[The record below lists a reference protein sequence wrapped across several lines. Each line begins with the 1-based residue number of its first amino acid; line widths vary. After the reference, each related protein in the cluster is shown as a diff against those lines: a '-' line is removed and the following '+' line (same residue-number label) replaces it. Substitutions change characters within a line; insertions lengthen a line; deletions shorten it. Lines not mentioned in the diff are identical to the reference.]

1 MTVTS
6 PAPVRLSI
14 CIPTYNR
21 AGHLANCLES
31 VIAASTR
38 SRMAFQVCVS
48 DNCSTD
54 ETASVV
60 AAAQQRLAIT
70 CHKNPIN
77 VGRPRNYLNVV
88 DLAEGE
94 FVWLIGDD
102 DLVMPNAVEAL
113 SKLFDRHEESDFF
126 YVNAFHLTAEYAL
139 SFPQPFQTTDLP
151 AGMRAFSPWPAD
163 REMTFFEMI
172 DPRISFDFLGGM
184 FLSVFRRRLWA
195 AHTSALGEAAF
206 DDRGVFSNF
215 DNTFPHVKIFAQ
227 AFSKSKAFFNAS
239 PLIVCLTGA
248 REWAPMY
255 KMVQSVRLVEALQ
268 VYRDNGLPLWRFLWC
283 KNYALRTFIPDL
295 VYMAIHR
302 RSSGYAYIRPF
313 RLAVRNCL
321 YPNVYLSV
329 VYYCLRKM
337 KQLAIVAVRT
347 SRKLV
352 TVSRLA
358 GGSPLR

>member
-1 MTVTS
+1 MTA
-6 PAPVRLSI
+6 PAAVRLSI

-21 AGHLANCLES
+21 AAHLANCLES
-31 VIAASTR
+31 IIAASAT
-38 SRMAFQVCVS
+38 SRMNVQVCVS

-54 ETASVV
+54 DTAKVV
-60 AAAQQRLAIT
+60 DAARRRVAIT
-70 CHKNPIN
+70 YHKNPVN

-102 DLVMPNAVEAL
+102 DLLMPNALESL
-113 SKLFDRHEESDFF
+113 STLLDRHGECDFF
-126 YVNAFHLTAEYAL
+126 YVNAFHLTTEYVL
-139 SFPQPFQTTDLP
+139 SFPQPFHTTSLP
-151 AGMRAFSPWPAD
+151 AGMTPFSPWRTD
-163 REMTFFEMI
+163 RELTFFEMI

-195 AHTSALGEAAF
+195 ANASALGEDAF
-206 DDRGVFSNF
+206 DDREVFSNF

-255 KMVQSVRLVEALQ
+255 AMVRSVRLVEALGE
-268 VYRDNGLPLWRFLWC
+268 YRKNGLPLLRYLWC

-295 VYMAIHR
+295 AFIYLNRA
-302 RSSGYAYIRPF
+302 SSGYAYLRPF
-313 RLAVRNCL
+313 ALLASNGL
-321 YPNVYLSV
+321 YPNSYLSV
-329 VYYCLRKM
+329 LYYCG
-337 KQLAIVAVRT
+337 
-347 SRKLV
+347 RKLKAFV
-352 TVSRLA
+352 RKSTGTSDA
-358 GGSPLR
+358 AAA